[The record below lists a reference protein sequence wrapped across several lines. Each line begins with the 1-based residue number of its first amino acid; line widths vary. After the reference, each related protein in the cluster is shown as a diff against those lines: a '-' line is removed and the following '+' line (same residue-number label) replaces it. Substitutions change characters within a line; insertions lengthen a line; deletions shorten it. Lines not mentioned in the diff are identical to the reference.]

1 MAAVRL
7 QHCIPSSTANAGAV
21 DLKALDID
29 GAGSIATGVHA
40 VLSRCLHT
48 LNLFKVS

>member
-1 MAAVRL
+1 M
-7 QHCIPSSTANAGAV
+7 NAGAV

-48 LNLFKVS
+48 LNLFKVSWRCRLRLQV